1 MNSTRICKLNKH
13 SYSSG
18 SIVYWTSRDQRI
30 RYNHA
35 LIHAQEKALKYNCPL
50 IVLFCLVPEFI
61 GATIRQYNFMLKGL
75 KEIEH
80 NLKEKNIPFMML
92 TGQPYKEIPAF
103 LNSIKAGYLITD
115 FDPLR
120 IKQQWQKKVNQAI
133 SIPFDEVDTH
143 NIVPCRVASQKQEY
157 AARTIRP
164 KIHRLLNDYL
174 FDPPQLQK
182 HPVECNINFAP
193 VNWKNIHSSLKID
206 QTVSEVDW
214 LTPGEEAANKM
225 LDHFITRKL
234 DKYGQDRND
243 PACDALSNMSPYLH
257 FGQISA
263 LQIALKV
270 NRAKANEESKES
282 YLEELIVRKELS
294 DNYCFYN
301 SDYDNLKAIPEWVK
315 KTYEAHKDDIRPYL
329 YTLKEL
335 ENAQTHEDAWN
346 ACQLEMIKTGKMQ
359 GYMRMYWAKKIFEW
373 TESPEQALE
382 FAIYLNDKYELDGRD
397 PNGYTGIM
405 WSIAG
410 VHDRGW
416 TERPVFGKIRYMNYN
431 GLKSKFNIKAY
442 IDKWTKS

>member
-1 MNSTRICKLNKH
+1 
-13 SYSSG
+13 
-18 SIVYWTSRDQRI
+18 
-30 RYNHA
+30 
-35 LIHAQEKALKYNCPL
+35 
-50 IVLFCLVPEFI
+50 
-61 GATIRQYNFMLKGL
+61 MLKGL